1 MDWNSCGLVLL
12 RETILNEAAQK
23 SRRAT
28 DRESIGAD
36 RADIRLGDPGQ
47 SLEDINNDPILL

>member
-1 MDWNSCGLVLL
+1 MLL